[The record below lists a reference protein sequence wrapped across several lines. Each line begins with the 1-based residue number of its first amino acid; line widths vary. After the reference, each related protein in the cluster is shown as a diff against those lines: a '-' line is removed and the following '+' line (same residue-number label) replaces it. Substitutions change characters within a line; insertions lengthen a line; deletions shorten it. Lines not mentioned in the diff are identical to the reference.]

1 MGRYMQYGVK
11 RLEFDE
17 IYDKDQMVRVGN
29 KILSQL

>member
-1 MGRYMQYGVK
+1 MGRYMQYDAK
-11 RLEFDE
+11 RLEIDE